1 MYRRTAGFIV
11 HAIALGAIIAGLLF
25 AAPAFAAGPT
35 TLAGLRSSLGA
46 QMAKAGKRSGAYVV
60 DLSTGRTLFDVRSR
74 TRLVPASLEKLY
86 TTSAALLSL
95 GATRRLSTDVLGA
108 GRQVGGTWEG
118 DLYLRGSGDFTFG
131 SSSFSRPAY
140 GGGGTVLALAL
151 ALKADGIT
159 QIKGSVLGDQSLFT
173 DGFGQPFSQVLCA
186 KPLFGRGCPYGPAGT
201 FTRSLPNG
209 PRSAVTVDRGLV
221 NRTSARTQ
229 THPALFAAGQL
240 VWQLRRVG
248 ISVTGH
254 PGVGRTPR
262 ASRVLATTSS
272 PTVAQLTTLTNKP
285 SDNYAAE
292 MLFRVLGARA
302 SGTGSRAT
310 GAAAVSRV
318 IARRLGIRP
327 RIYDGSGQSGRN
339 QTTPRELV
347 RLLVG
352 MSRQPVA
359 RQFQSSLPVVGRS
372 GTLSGRLRRSVAAGR
387 CQAQD
392 GTLTAPLAGTAAG
405 YCRTVG
411 GHTLAF
417 AIMTNGLPVR
427 TNQVT
432 KNVTSRAFT
441 IEDSILTALAG
452 FRATPSPA
460 ALVLSP
466 RAGQVVRANSV
477 TIRLQVPSA
486 RYVVRGRLNGAAIQ
500 GSLAGQT
507 SRVRT
512 LNASISHGV
521 RRGTNVLRVELVQG
535 ATIVR
540 RATVRF
546 TVTPNRPLVGAGR
559 DRFVVVGQPVNL
571 SGTIANQAGSR
582 LAALKAASGW
592 RLISGPRRGPGGK
605 LAPLASL
612 RSPSGPTA
620 AFTPTVPGRYVVQ
633 FTVGKGRAAVS
644 DRVAED
650 AIPPSPLVTVDT
662 MATQGDTPGITVDGT
677 FYAREPHRTI
687 QVLVF
692 KRSTLEF
699 VSNKSYVSANGIP
712 LDLRALNDS
721 NLVILA
727 QRPDG
732 SGINERGFGADLTR
746 YLGFPDVGRMNSN
759 QWWSGI
765 GFVGMKSGSAD
776 VNIDFDPSGKGSG
789 GDQGLK
795 GYLARDQNLE
805 FTFVPS
811 AQVPFSYEAPSPA
824 PCGDASTCSAGYRV
838 KIQNGRTLD
847 VISDKTYTTN
857 SPRRGESDLE
867 ARLMLND
874 LNKTSGSDRLVT
886 ITTFS
891 SRPTG
896 QSRFLAPIASLPT
909 ANGGMAKATMNALAD
924 AVARLGGTHNAFNVT
939 ALAQGASG
947 HRRAHLRAGR
957 LGGRGG
963 GERHRVRL
971 RPARRFD

>member
-11 HAIALGAIIAGLLF
+11 HAIALAAIIAGLLF

-60 DLSTGRTLFDVRSR
+60 DLGTGRTLFDVRSR

-108 GRQVGGTWEG
+108 GRQVGGTWDG

-151 ALKADGIT
+151 ALKAAGIA
-159 QIKGSVLGDQSLFT
+159 QVKGSVLGDQSLFT
-173 DGFGQPFSQVLCA
+173 DGYGQPFSQVLCA

-209 PRSAVTVDRGLV
+209 PRSAVAVDRGLV

-240 VWQLRRVG
+240 VGQLRRVG

-285 SDNYAAE
+285 SDDYAAE
-292 MLFRVLGARA
+292 TLFRVLGARA
-302 SGTGSRAT
+302 SGGGSRAT

-359 RQFQSSLPVVGRS
+359 RQFQNSLPVVGRS
-372 GTLSGRLRRSVAAGR
+372 GTLSGRLRRSVATGR

-452 FRATPSPA
+452 FRATPS
-460 ALVLSP
+460 
-466 RAGQVVRANSV
+466 RARSCCRPVRARWCAPTRS
-477 TIRLQVPSA
+477 RSGCRCRAPD
-486 RYVVRGRLNGAAIQ
+486 
-500 GSLAGQT
+500 T
-507 SRVRT
+507 S
-512 LNASISHGV
+512 S
-521 RRGTNVLRVELVQG
+521 
-535 ATIVR
+535 
-540 RATVRF
+540 
-546 TVTPNRPLVGAGR
+546 GAG
-559 DRFVVVGQPVNL
+559 
-571 SGTIANQAGSR
+571 
-582 LAALKAASGW
+582 
-592 RLISGPRRGPGGK
+592 
-605 LAPLASL
+605 
-612 RSPSGPTA
+612 
-620 AFTPTVPGRYVVQ
+620 
-633 FTVGKGRAAVS
+633 
-644 DRVAED
+644 
-650 AIPPSPLVTVDT
+650 
-662 MATQGDTPGITVDGT
+662 
-677 FYAREPHRTI
+677 
-687 QVLVF
+687 
-692 KRSTLEF
+692 
-699 VSNKSYVSANGIP
+699 
-712 LDLRALNDS
+712 
-721 NLVILA
+721 
-727 QRPDG
+727 
-732 SGINERGFGADLTR
+732 
-746 YLGFPDVGRMNSN
+746 
-759 QWWSGI
+759 
-765 GFVGMKSGSAD
+765 
-776 VNIDFDPSGKGSG
+776 
-789 GDQGLK
+789 
-795 GYLARDQNLE
+795 
-805 FTFVPS
+805 
-811 AQVPFSYEAPSPA
+811 
-824 PCGDASTCSAGYRV
+824 
-838 KIQNGRTLD
+838 
-847 VISDKTYTTN
+847 
-857 SPRRGESDLE
+857 
-867 ARLMLND
+867 
-874 LNKTSGSDRLVT
+874 
-886 ITTFS
+886 
-891 SRPTG
+891 
-896 QSRFLAPIASLPT
+896 
-909 ANGGMAKATMNALAD
+909 
-924 AVARLGGTHNAFNVT
+924 
-939 ALAQGASG
+939 
-947 HRRAHLRAGR
+947 
-957 LGGRGG
+957 
-963 GERHRVRL
+963 
-971 RPARRFD
+971 